1 MAPHPSGAASSRE
14 KGVNTV
20 TEDGPTLP
28 AAKPMPALGPKPRHA
43 ALRLIYA
50 GTALLI
56 LLVLATNAIV
66 IARLRA
72 NELLHQE
79 EQLKSLSLIL
89 AEQADRS
96 FDAVNLVLSSVAERI
111 AAEGVTDSASFDQK
125 MASHDIYLVLR
136 EKITGVPQLDAV
148 NLIDGDGTLINSS
161 RAWPHPDVN
170 IADRL
175 FFMAVKADPNLTTY
189 VSEPVQNRAT
199 GTSTIYLVRRVNG
212 ANGQFLGLIL
222 GAIELR
228 YFQDFYQAIIPSAG
242 SSMGILRFDGVLLA
256 RFPQTDTIGKTF
268 SNSQHLLQGN
278 VAGIGREPSP
288 IDGKQRIK
296 AMHRLASYPVVAL
309 ATETEEAALASW
321 RSTALLMSLGA
332 LGCAVAIGF
341 AGIAFGRQSRQ
352 QAALAESQAELRHQ
366 EDQAAAFEAMRA
378 AKEAA
383 ELADRAK
390 SEFLANM
397 SHELRTPLNAVLGFS
412 ELMVGEAFGPLGND
426 RYRSYAQDIHSSGSH
441 LLGIINDILDLSKAA
456 AGQLKLVEDW
466 ISAHNVVA
474 SVCRLIQPRI
484 DEGKLSLSVD
494 ILPGTLI
501 LCVDERLL
509 KQMLL
514 NLLSNACK
522 FTPPGGHICCSVSCD
537 ATGVAFA
544 VTDTG
549 VGIPAEHLE
558 RVLEP
563 FIQVDSSLI
572 RRHEGTGLG
581 LPLVKAMA
589 ELHGGTLRLA
599 SELGSGTTATL
610 ILPLNRVE
618 SASCDLVPEDATSAV
633 TVEPVIT

>member
-1 MAPHPSGAASSRE
+1 MA
-14 KGVNTV
+14 
-20 TEDGPTLP
+20 
-28 AAKPMPALGPKPRHA
+28 
-43 ALRLIYA
+43 
-50 GTALLI
+50 
-56 LLVLATNAIV
+56 
-66 IARLRA
+66 
-72 NELLHQE
+72 
-79 EQLKSLSLIL
+79 
-89 AEQADRS
+89 
-96 FDAVNLVLSSVAERI
+96 
-111 AAEGVTDSASFDQK
+111 
-125 MASHDIYLVLR
+125 
-136 EKITGVPQLDAV
+136 
-148 NLIDGDGTLINSS
+148 
-161 RAWPHPDVN
+161 
-170 IADRL
+170 
-175 FFMAVKADPNLTTY
+175 
-189 VSEPVQNRAT
+189 
-199 GTSTIYLVRRVNG
+199 TS
-212 ANGQFLGLIL
+212 
-222 GAIELR
+222 
-228 YFQDFYQAIIPSAG
+228 
-242 SSMGILRFDGVLLA
+242 
-256 RFPQTDTIGKTF
+256 
-268 SNSQHLLQGN
+268 
-278 VAGIGREPSP
+278 
-288 IDGKQRIK
+288 DGKERIK
-296 AMHRLASYPVVAL
+296 AAHRLTNYPVFAL
-309 ATETEEAALASW
+309 ATETEEAALANW

-332 LGCAVAIGF
+332 LGCAVAIGC

-366 EDQAAAFEAMRA
+366 EDQAAALEAMRA

-456 AGQLKLVEDW
+456 AGKLKLVEDR
-466 ISAHNVVA
+466 ISAHDVVT

-494 ILPGTLI
+494 IMPSTLI
-501 LCVDERLL
+501 LYVDERLL

-522 FTPPGGHICCSVSCD
+522 FTPPGGHIGCSVSCD
-537 ATGVAFA
+537 TAGVAFA

-549 VGIPAEHLE
+549 VGIPAEHLD
-558 RVLEP
+558 RVLQP

-589 ELHGGTLRLA
+589 ELHGGTLRLD
-599 SELGSGTTATL
+599 SELGTGTTATL

-618 SASCDLVPEDATSAV
+618 SASCDLAVEDATSAV